1 MKKLSLILLLML
13 LVITLSACNLFITEG
28 TVVAKIEVGESGEGL
43 EVYGYSGVEA
53 GYYIV
58 VADAEGN
65 KGIFQAKSKISWD
78 KTSVDGAWE
87 YNATNWYIYAGMT
100 TKMTEEEQEDWKNGK
115 TEEGEENE
123 GNED

>member
-1 MKKLSLILLLML
+1 MKKLSLVLCLILLVL
-13 LVITLSACNLFITEG
+13 TLTACNLFITEG

-43 EVYGYSGVEA
+43 ELYGYSGVEA

-65 KGIFQAKSKISWD
+65 KGIFQAKSKTSWD

-87 YNATNWYIYAGMT
+87 YNALNWYIYAGMT
-100 TKMTEEEQEDWKNGK
+100 TRI
-115 TEEGEENE
+115 EGEKNKE
-123 GNED
+123 G